1 MGTSSSTLAPLVPF
15 PSSPSINIKF
25 LSKSF
30 KTSISVMFSSTK
42 NSLSW
47 KARASMFIVATF
59 FCSAVSAFSPLGFTE
74 RNPNMVLMAR
84 MQKNNRRRGPPVKEN
99 KPPMND
105 EIQAGELRVVTP
117 TPLGKDEALGIMSR
131 DEALAK
137 AREMGGL
144 DLILVNPNSDP
155 PVCKIV
161 DYSKYRYMQEKKAKE
176 VKKNSKASELKEVK
190 MSYKIDVHDYQV
202 RKKNALKFLNQGNRV
217 KCTIMFRGREMQH
230 DNLGYELLEKLAQD
244 MEDICVKEGRPK
256 KEGRNL
262 SLIVSPRA
270 EVLKQVNENR
280 RAGEKA
286 KKKMKKES
294 KEKKAAAAAAAAAAA
309 STGEAMTTDDG
320 LDLDD
325 DTEDDEIDL
334 ESDIESTL
342 DDLFGSDDLTD
353 DLFS

>member
-1 MGTSSSTLAPLVPF
+1 M
-15 PSSPSINIKF
+15 
-25 LSKSF
+25 
-30 KTSISVMFSSTK
+30 
-42 NSLSW
+42 SL
-47 KARASMFIVATF
+47 
-59 FCSAVSAFSPLGFTE
+59 TE
-74 RNPNMVLMAR
+74 RNTNTLLMAVR
-84 MQKNNRRRGPPVKEN
+84 GKRNNRGRGPPVKEK

-117 TPLGKDEALGIMSR
+117 NPKGKDEPLGIMSR
-131 DEALAK
+131 DDALAK
-137 AREMGGL
+137 AKEMGGL
-144 DLILVNPNSDP
+144 DLILVNANSDP

-176 VKKNSKASELKEVK
+176 IKKNSKASELKEVK
-190 MSYKIDVHDYQV
+190 MSYKIDVHDYGV

-217 KCTIMFRGREMQH
+217 KCTVMFRGREMQH
-230 DNLGYELLEKLAQD
+230 DKLGYELLEKLAQD

-280 RAGEKA
+280 RAEEKA
-286 KKKMKKES
+286 KKKLKKES
-294 KEKKAAAAAAAAAAA
+294 KEKKAAAAAAAAAIEVSAQ
-309 STGEAMTTDDG
+309 EQEEENVVVMNND
-320 LDLDD
+320 
-325 DTEDDEIDL
+325 EEIDL
-334 ESDIESTL
+334 EGDIESSL